1 MYKSLYNCPAASGS
15 GNLLLVEKH
24 VASDIGILRTGVQ
37 GEFLEN
43 HVGQET
49 ATLLPGP
56 KTNISRDEST
66 KMSKKSAVK
75 VIYLSNMMLIN
86 QMGSSSDS

>member
-1 MYKSLYNCPAASGS
+1 MYKSLYNCPAVSGS
-15 GNLLLVEKH
+15 GNLLVEKH

-75 VIYLSNMMLIN
+75 VIYFSNMMLIN
-86 QMGSSSDS
+86 QMGLSSDS